1 MSSIKLHELCTKK
14 CKKGKCT
21 VCSKCKHPSCPR
33 LDWKCRC
40 GKNATDEASGDILI
54 QNILPGR
61 RSNQWKGHITPGVD
75 VPTVPLTSLDF
86 RKQDRN
92 SMKIID
98 RTIPNLI
105 DDSLIDAAD
114 VTKVNLLFGIVND
127 NLPGKIRRAKSS
139 VKDFTDE
146 EVGRMSNYAHNTL
159 EAVCKNILP
168 SDHETLHKCIAKGR
182 ENEWTSIANGWIQ
195 IAKELPNCTEK
206 SAILALICHE
216 VSRVDISSISKRMFA
231 LHRRNAEIL
240 IKGHPL
246 PTRASQYTRYKPE
259 LIITAVKFI
268 LNPANVAVL
277 FLRYC

>member
-105 DDSLIDAAD
+105 DD
-114 VTKVNLLFGIVND
+114 
-127 NLPGKIRRAKSS
+127 
-139 VKDFTDE
+139 
-146 EVGRMSNYAHNTL
+146 
-159 EAVCKNILP
+159 P
-168 SDHETLHKCIAKGR
+168 S
-182 ENEWTSIANGWIQ
+182 
-195 IAKELPNCTEK
+195 
-206 SAILALICHE
+206 
-216 VSRVDISSISKRMFA
+216 
-231 LHRRNAEIL
+231 
-240 IKGHPL
+240 
-246 PTRASQYTRYKPE
+246 
-259 LIITAVKFI
+259 
-268 LNPANVAVL
+268 
-277 FLRYC
+277 